1 MGLFSID
8 KNTRRYRQPEPTLL
22 AAYGRLHQDYPQA
35 EPATVAAYRDEAVLL
50 AGLLL
55 TQLKQKQLVIKSLAE
70 PFKRHPDY
78 AVFASLPGAG
88 PCLGPG
94 LLAKFGGDRARFPTA
109 ANVQALAGTYPTTE
123 ASGKRRQV
131 KFQHTCDHEFRQIA
145 VQWAKASLRES
156 IWAASYWEQFQPKC
170 HSLSLA
176 YRCLANRWLAVAR
189 IGY

>member
-1 MGLFSID
+1 M
-8 KNTRRYRQPEPTLL
+8 L

-55 TQLKQKQLVIKSLAE
+55 TQLKQKPLVIKSLAE